1 VGVTREVIEHK
12 LQVNQQEKPKIQ
24 KLRKMSEEKIEL
36 VKAKVQRLLEVR
48 FIREVRYPQWL
59 ANIVIVHKK
68 EFKVA
73 NVHIFY

>member
-1 VGVTREVIEHK
+1 
-12 LQVNQQEKPKIQ
+12 LQVNQQAKPKIQ

-68 EFKVA
+68 EFKVV